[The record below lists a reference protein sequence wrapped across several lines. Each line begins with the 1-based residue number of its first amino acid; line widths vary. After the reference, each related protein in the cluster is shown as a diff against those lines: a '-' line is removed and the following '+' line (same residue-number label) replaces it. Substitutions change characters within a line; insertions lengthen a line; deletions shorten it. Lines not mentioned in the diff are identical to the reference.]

1 MSLLSSLTMPPE
13 NTWNFCQF
21 IRNGLGSSGVERWG
35 FPDQPWWSHGPGLN
49 ATHSLSHCNH
59 QPPTPTSLKLE
70 IQVHKSDLG
79 ISDLVTPFESAGAS
93 RWWSWPLLEETT
105 YPWHKEPHG
114 VSCGFHR
121 VDRKEPVNCMAHHAC
136 SCFAYLSPQGAPGLL
151 CLWTFPFWPCPLESS
166 NSSHSCLSGLK
177 E

>member
-1 MSLLSSLTMPPE
+1 MDWEVVELSGEVSQTSLDGHMVRVWMLPILSPT
-13 NTWNFCQF
+13 
-21 IRNGLGSSGVERWG
+21 
-35 FPDQPWWSHGPGLN
+35 
-49 ATHSLSHCNH
+49 ATTN

-70 IQVHKSDLG
+70 VQVHKSDLG

-105 YPWHKEPHG
+105 YPWHKEPHR

-121 VDRKEPVNCMAHHAC
+121 VDRTEPLNCMPHHAYF
-136 SCFAYLSPQGAPGLL
+136 CFTYLSPQGAPGLL

-166 NSSHSCLSGLK
+166 NPSHSCLSGLK